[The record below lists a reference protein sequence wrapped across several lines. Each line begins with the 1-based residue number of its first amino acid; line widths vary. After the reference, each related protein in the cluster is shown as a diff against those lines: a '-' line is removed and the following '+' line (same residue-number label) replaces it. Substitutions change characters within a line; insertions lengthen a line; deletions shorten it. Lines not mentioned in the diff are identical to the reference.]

1 LEKNEIANKMER
13 VNEDEENRDGKLMAE
28 LNNIQENEKFNQ

>member
-1 LEKNEIANKMER
+1 MER
-13 VNEDEENRDGKLMAE
+13 ANEDEENRDGKLMAE

>member
-1 LEKNEIANKMER
+1 
-13 VNEDEENRDGKLMAE
+13 MAE